1 MMPHSTYR
9 LRVTPP
15 PFSAAVGT
23 SRRCLVWRLV
33 VSFDFFWFGHLLL
46 KNHNNNNKKKI
57 DMSLL

>member
-1 MMPHSTYR
+1 MMPRSTYR

-33 VSFDFFWFGHLLL
+33 VSFEFFWFGHLLL
-46 KNHNNNNKKKI
+46 KNHNNNNNKKI
-57 DMSLL
+57 